1 MGNCETG
8 HSCKYSISF
17 SISRNYT
24 IWCSS
29 FPPSLLSYLC
39 LSFEW
44 QATLAT
50 QMQKSGT
57 FSPSLLHQPLPPLS
71 PQPHLITSSF
81 QVYFLNTPSLHLHCH
96 LPRSHC
102 HRHSP
107 KFLQQQPNLSLCLKP
122 PCPTCSP
129 VCSQR
134 NLLK

>member
-29 FPPSLLSYLC
+29 FPPSLPSYLC

-44 QATLAT
+44 QATSAT
-50 QMQKSGT
+50 QMQKSGA
-57 FSPSLLHQPLPPLS
+57 FSPSLLHQPFPPLS

-81 QVYFLNTPSLHLHCH
+81 QVYFLNTPSLHSTATSLDHTVTVTH
-96 LPRSHC
+96 LNFCNNSQIYLSASDPHAQ
-102 HRHSP
+102 P
-107 KFLQQQPNLSLCLKP
+107 VLQSAVKG
-122 PCPTCSP
+122 TF
-129 VCSQR
+129 
-134 NLLK
+134 